1 MAPTTLC
8 IKWLTKQTSGDVY
21 LAGTFHS
28 VGCQIVRRNVAQ
40 LGDTGR
46 QPFAIFDQDDTK
58 NVMKLALKKHFS
70 LKRGTAAVTAAPTE
84 EAEELDEEADGAS
97 AEQAPLHDWVRSLTA
112 SLTLAGVPCF
122 QAGCQGVV
130 ISTVVRF

>member
-1 MAPTTLC
+1 MHQVTN
-8 IKWLTKQTSGDVY
+8 QTSGDVY

-58 NVMKLALKKHFS
+58 NVMKLALKKYFS
-70 LKRGTAAVTAAPTE
+70 LKRGTAMVTAAE
-84 EAEELDEEADGAS
+84 EADVEPDEEDDGAS
-97 AEQAPLHDWVRSLTA
+97 AEQAPLHDCVRPLTA
-112 SLTLAGVPCF
+112 SLTLAGILCF
-122 QAGCQGVV
+122 
-130 ISTVVRF
+130 